1 MKKGEEMSL
10 KIIGKTLERID
21 GKSKT
26 YGKAKYAADYYFDR
40 MLYAGVVY
48 SNVTHA
54 KLLKI
59 DTSEAE
65 KVDGIVKIATY
76 KDIPGE
82 NQLGQVINDMP
93 FLIPENG
100 KIRFE
105 HDSIALIAAENEESI
120 ENAMKKVK
128 FSYEEL
134 PGIYALEDALKEE
147 VIINGNSNIAFHKKI
162 RNGNVEKGF
171 ENSELII
178 EREFYAGYQEQAYI
192 EPQSIIAI
200 YDNDFMTIYGSMQCP
215 FYVQKDVSRVL
226 GIPFNKVNVIQ
237 AETGGAFGGK
247 EDVPSYIAAKAAL
260 LSYLTKRPV
269 KLIYKREHD
278 IKETSKRH
286 PIKSKYKVGF
296 SKDGKIEAMKI
307 ESYMD
312 MGAYATLSPIVGYR
326 TLTHAAGAYEVGNV
340 NVDVFGVYT
349 NKVPCGAFRGFGSP
363 QVLFAIESV
372 MDEAAKLLDMDPWEI
387 RYKNALEVGS
397 SICTGQVLKSSV
409 GAKKTLENVKKISD
423 YENLKKSVEVFNRSH
438 TYIKRGLGWSHTIY
452 GESLGAGG
460 QHLDASGAEVHV
472 HRDGSVNIMIG
483 GTEIGQGARM
493 VMSMIASEILGQT
506 VDKIH
511 VLKTTTSIIQDS
523 GPTVASRTTVFSG
536 NAVKN
541 ACEKIKDNI
550 LNYLSDKYSVQKD
563 KIEIGA
569 GSYKINGQI
578 VPFDKIATECND
590 NNVKITEMGWYK
602 TSKLNFDMENGLG
615 EAYVTYVYS
624 TQLSLIEV
632 DLLTGKINPI
642 EFWISHDI
650 GKAINYDGVIGQ
662 IQGGAV
668 QGMGYAIYEEI
679 KQKDGKIITDNFNN
693 YIIPGI
699 KDIPKINIDIVEEA
713 FEEGPF
719 GAKGIGEPSLMSAP
733 PSVANAVSAAANKRM
748 TKIPISA
755 EDII

>member
-1 MKKGEEMSL
+1 MSF
-10 KIIGKTLERID
+10 KVIGKTFQRND
-21 GKSKT
+21 GMAKVF
-26 YGKAKYAADYYFDR
+26 GKARYTADYYFDR
-40 MLYAGVVY
+40 MLYAGVAY
-48 SNVTHA
+48 SNVSHA

-65 KVDGIVKIATY
+65 KIDGVVKIATY

-82 NQLGQVINDMP
+82 NQLGEVFEDMP
-93 FLIPENG
+93 FLVAEG
-100 KIRFE
+100 DKIRFE
-105 HDSIALIAAENEESI
+105 HDAIALVAAASKETL
-120 ENAMKKVK
+120 ENALKAIKID
-128 FSYEEL
+128 YEEL
-134 PGIYALEDALKEE
+134 EGVYTIEDAIKNE
-147 VIINGNSNIAFHKKI
+147 VIVNGTSNVAFHKKI
-162 RNGNVEKGF
+162 RNGNIDKGF
-171 ENSELII
+171 EKSDII
-178 EREFYAGYQEQAYI
+178 IKREFYAGYQEQAYI

-215 FYVQKDVSRVL
+215 FYVQKDVCRVL
-226 GIPFNKVNVIQ
+226 GLPMNRVNVIQ

-247 EDVPSYIAAKAAL
+247 EDVPSYIAAKASL

-269 KLIYKREHD
+269 KLIYSREDD

-286 PIKSKYKVGF
+286 PIKSYYKVGF
-296 SKDGKIEAMKI
+296 SKDGKMQAIKV

-326 TLTHAAGAYEVGNV
+326 TLTHAAGAYEITNV
-340 NVDVFGVYT
+340 NVDVYGIYT

-372 MDEAAKLLDMDPWEI
+372 MDEAAEKLNMDPYEI

-397 SICTGQVLKSSV
+397 KISTGQVLKSSV
-409 GAKKTLENVKKISD
+409 GAKKTLENIRRLANYEKLREEINKFNKKHQF
-423 YENLKKSVEVFNRSH
+423 V
-438 TYIKRGLGWSHTIY
+438 KRGLGWSHIIY

-472 HRDGSVNIMIG
+472 HRDGSINIMIG
-483 GTEIGQGARM
+483 GTEIGQGAKM
-493 VMSMIASEILGQT
+493 VMSMIASEILGQNI
-506 VDKIH
+506 DKIH
-511 VLKTTTSIIQDS
+511 VLSTSTSIIQDS

-541 ACEKIKDNI
+541 ACEKIKNNI
-550 LNYLSDKYSVQKD
+550 MKYLEDKYSVKD
-563 KIEIGA
+563 KEIEIGN
-569 GSYKINGQI
+569 GFYLINGKE
-578 VPFDKIATECND
+578 VPFEKIAAECND
-590 NNVKITEMGWYK
+590 KNVKITEMGWYRTK
-602 TSKLNFDMENGLG
+602 KLDFDMENGIG
-615 EAYVTYVYS
+615 DAYVTYVYS
-624 TQLSLIEV
+624 TQLSLVQV
-632 DLLTGKINPI
+632 DLLTGKVDPI

-650 GKAINYDGVIGQ
+650 GKALNYDGVIGQ

-668 QGMGYAIYEEI
+668 QGMGYALYEEI

-693 YIIPGI
+693 YVIPGI

-713 FEEGPF
+713 FEDGPF
-719 GAKGIGEPSLMSAP
+719 GAKGIGEPSLMSSP
-733 PSVANAVSAAANKRM
+733 PSLANAVSNAIGKRI